1 MPDDAGTLLRSFLN
15 NALRRQ
21 TQRRIRDFGG
31 YEIGKRRQ
39 PGVIDAIADEVAEF
53 LCTYLDIKANG
64 RPATREGV
72 VFAIALALGNVPDD
86 LAYRLTSRDD
96 DGWRTVCESVAVFL
110 EGCMTFDQK
119 HYDGSLTARSNYNGW
134 KDWEVIVSG
143 ERPRGKWR
151 HAWKEKPGD
160 DFIGFDGETC
170 MGRIFKID
178 FNRLRRALVL
188 ADISRRQ
195 PAPRLAGCGVRG
207 ERQECGLPGRAD
219 LFCLGEG
226 GGENCVE
233 VRVEA
238 VLG

>member
-1 MPDDAGTLLRSFLN
+1 MQDDAGTLLRSFLN

-31 YEIGKRRQ
+31 YEIGKRRK
-39 PGVIDAIADEVAEF
+39 PDVIATMADEVAEF
-53 LCTYLDIKANG
+53 LCTYLDITANG

-72 VFAIALALGNVPDD
+72 VFAIAQALGNVPDE

-96 DGWRTVCESVAVFL
+96 DAWRTVCESVAVFL
-110 EGCMTFDQK
+110 EACMEFDQK
-119 HYDGSLTARSNYNGW
+119 PYDGSLTARSNYNGW

-178 FNRLRRALVL
+178 LTGSDERWYWLISADGSPRRGWPAAGYEASARSAACRVERIYFALVKGE
-188 ADISRRQ
+188 AR
-195 PAPRLAGCGVRG
+195 AGYG
-207 ERQECGLPGRAD
+207 
-219 LFCLGEG
+219 
-226 GGENCVE
+226 
-233 VRVEA
+233 
-238 VLG
+238 